1 MNLAIFISTA
11 GNGGLNA
18 LARLSCVIWL
28 GPEGARRC
36 LNVPPATAFAPLNF
50 PLKNHQAAALGRAET
65 RSCQALRL
73 AASSGIGMPTKVA
86 KSMTQS
92 AVMSAT
98 VKLSP
103 AK

>member
-1 MNLAIFISTA
+1 MTETYSSSSGTVQVNFAIFISTA

-50 PLKNHQAAALGRAET
+50 
-65 RSCQALRL
+65 S
-73 AASSGIGMPTKVA
+73 
-86 KSMTQS
+86 
-92 AVMSAT
+92 
-98 VKLSP
+98 
-103 AK
+103 